1 MCVVYV
7 CVCVC
12 VCVYVC
18 VLCVWVCTYVCMCT
32 SGSNVSFFAT
42 CPGSGENPCGRGG
55 SRSGLRHHCGPQVL
69 WSQEWCPLREGLGAE
84 GHPSAPSVS
93 WGRAGERLP
102 IRVRPYRTF
111 CGGRR
116 KEREKLKKGEESFE
130 KCVGKEIGGRG
141 GGSREEVSMEKLHL
155 LNVQMNNVYVIRCC

>member
-1 MCVVYV
+1 MCRVLTYPTGTHTHDLRLTHAHTVVPMRVCVV
-7 CVCVC
+7 CVCMWVW
-12 VCVYVC
+12 
-18 VLCVWVCTYVCMCT
+18 VWVCTCRRVCVCT
-32 SGSNVSFFAT
+32 SDSNVSFFAT

-55 SRSGLRHHCGPQVL
+55 SRSGLCHHCGPQVL
-69 WSQEWCPLREGLGAE
+69 WSQERCPVREGLGAE

-111 CGGRR
+111 RGGRR

-130 KCVGKEIGGRG
+130 KCVGKEIGGREG
-141 GGSREEVSMEKLHL
+141 GR
-155 LNVQMNNVYVIRCC
+155 I